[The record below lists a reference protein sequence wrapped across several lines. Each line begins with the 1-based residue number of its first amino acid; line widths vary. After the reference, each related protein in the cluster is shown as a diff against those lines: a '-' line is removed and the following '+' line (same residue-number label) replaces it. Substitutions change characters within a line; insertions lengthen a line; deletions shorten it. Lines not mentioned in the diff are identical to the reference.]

1 MHFQDNLRQLFNSA
15 NNTVPGWLP
24 SGTVFLVLVV
34 FLSAGCKDS
43 GDRHGASQNGSQQHE
58 SGQFSGRDDDGI
70 QSSGGNLP
78 GDKGPERIHTDSGES
93 PSRMWQIEAGPDEST
108 RIVRD
113 MIGRRVVI
121 PNEVTRVIGLRAGAL
136 RMLAYLDAVDLVA
149 GVEEPEHRSE
159 RPYLSAYPELKSKPA
174 VGPQMGGDPELLA
187 AAGPDL
193 IFMTFTTRSQADAF
207 QARIN
212 IPVIAL
218 EYGDFSGNLD
228 TFFESLR
235 LMAAVID
242 RRGRADSLIAGI
254 KVSMDDLINR
264 TSAIPPDVRSRVYI
278 GGVSYR
284 GAKGITSTEPFYPPF
299 RLIHAHNVA
308 ESIDPRL
315 VNPIQGTYI
324 DKEQLLMWNPEVL
337 FLDLSSLHTAGPEL
351 RAGSPLAATLEA
363 VRNGRIYGLLPYN
376 NYAANYEAI
385 LANAWYAGHVLYP
398 ELFEDQVL
406 SDQLNRIF
414 ILFLGKN
421 VYDETSSQSGG
432 GFRRLDPDAF

>member
-1 MHFQDNLRQLFNSA
+1 MNFPDNSRSLFFSA
-15 NNTVPGWLP
+15 KTTVPWWLP
-24 SGTVFLVLVV
+24 SGAALFLFVL
-34 FLSAGCKDS
+34 FLTPGCKET
-43 GDRHGASQNGSQQHE
+43 GDRHKTSQDGSQHHE
-58 SGQFSGRDDDGI
+58 TARHSGRTDGGTR
-70 QSSGGNLP
+70 SPDGKLP
-78 GDKGPERIHTDSGES
+78 EYKGSESIHTNSGAS
-93 PSRMWQIEAGPDEST
+93 PSRMWQIEPGPDEST
-108 RIVRD
+108 RTVQD
-113 MIGRRVVI
+113 MLGRRVSI
-121 PNEVTRVIGLRAGAL
+121 PNDVTRVIGLRAGAL
-136 RMLAYLDAVDLVA
+136 RMIAYLDAVDLVA
-149 GVEEPEHRSE
+149 GVEEPELRSD
-159 RPYLSAYPELKSKPA
+159 RPYLSAYPQLKSKPA

-187 AAGPDL
+187 AAAPDL
-193 IFMTFTTRSQADAF
+193 IFMTFTTRGQADAL

-218 EYGDFSGNLD
+218 DYGDFSGNLD

-242 RRGRADSLIAGI
+242 RRDRADSLISGMR
-254 KVSMDDLINR
+254 KSMDDLIKR
-264 TSAIPPDVRSRVYI
+264 TSAIPPDDRPRVYI

-324 DKEQLLMWNPEVL
+324 DKEQLLIWNPEVL

-421 VYDETSSQSGG
+421 VYDEISSQSGG